1 MKIVKYLLAIAV
13 VFSSVTI
20 LGVFSYAED
29 DVYVPADQSAASNL
43 DEVARNSSA
52 FDGGSGST
60 INTSTQ
66 TPVEAYS
73 SSVPDI
79 GPSGPVE
86 Q

>member
-1 MKIVKYLLAIAV
+1 MKTIKCLLAIA
-13 VFSSVTI
+13 FIFLSVTMI
-20 LGVFSYAED
+20 GVFSYAED
-29 DVYVPADQSAASNL
+29 DV
-43 DEVARNSSA
+43 ARDSST

-66 TPVEAYS
+66 TPVEANS

-86 Q
+86 QQ